1 MVQVSRETAKVMK
14 LPAGDKLPRSSGDA
28 GAAVLS
34 SDVIG
39 KFPGPALAVDG
50 ELKVLLANVHAGLL
64 EEALKNADSPVATL
78 VHRTFAHGAPITH
91 KVTLRGKAGV
101 HHVELIA
108 MPARIARGK
117 QGRATAPAVFLLA
130 RDTTLEQNLTQA
142 LVDSRQMF
150 KDLLICAGDF
160 AWETD
165 AGGILRYVSPTGG
178 FGYAAHEMTGRVAA
192 DFLAED
198 DSAEDNP
205 FTPSARSE
213 GVIRRLWRGD
223 GSLAEV
229 LISAIPVVGSDG
241 RYGGARGICRDITAE
256 REQQEATRRMA
267 RAESLSADI
276 LALAGRGL
284 RQRDIVRQAAAIIGE
299 AWSAP
304 CAAFLVAEDG
314 VVACDPHKM
323 ATHPNLRP
331 IIAAMTRQDGDGG
344 ARPLI
349 LAEPGDK
356 PLLVVPI
363 RLGATTL
370 GALMVA
376 LAEASTNDDAA
387 LAAPFELAANTLG
400 VVLDHARLT
409 AASARAPG
417 IDDLHSLHDSAE
429 FDRALASRLESSG
442 QSSRI
447 SHLLALEIDGYLAA
461 MGRID
466 HAIGEAILNEFA
478 RTLRHGTRSG
488 DLLAWLGDARFALWL
503 DRSDLNGAVSKIERL
518 KATLKEIAAA
528 NGLAKSTLNLS
539 CGVAPWPLAVKQAS
553 APSLLALASAAL
565 DEAKR
570 KGRGQWAQ
578 ALAAGGA

>member
-1 MVQVSRETAKVMK
+1 VVQVSRETAKVMK
-14 LPAGDKLPRSSGDA
+14 LPAGDKLPRPSGEVGSA
-28 GAAVLS
+28 LLAA
-34 SDVIG
+34 DVIG

-50 ELKVLLANVHAGLL
+50 DLKVLTANVHAGLL

-108 MPARIARGK
+108 MPARLSRGK
-117 QGRATAPAVFLLA
+117 QSRTAAPAVIILA

-150 KDLLICAGDF
+150 KDLLSCAGDF

-165 AGGILRYVSPTGG
+165 AGGILRYVSPIGG
-178 FGYAAHEMTGRVAA
+178 FGYAAHEMTGRAA
-192 DFLAED
+192 VDFLAED
-198 DSAEDNP
+198 DSAADNP
-205 FTPSARSE
+205 FTARARID
-213 GVIRRLWRGD
+213 GAIRRLWRGD

-229 LISAIPVVGSDG
+229 LISALPVISSDG
-241 RYGGARGICRDITAE
+241 RYGGARGICRDITVE
-256 REQQEATRRMA
+256 REQQEATRRLA
-267 RAESLSADI
+267 RAESLSSDI

-299 AWSAP
+299 AWSAS
-304 CAAFLVAEDG
+304 CAIFLIAEDG
-314 VVACDPHKM
+314 LVACDPHKI
-323 ATHPNLRP
+323 AAHPNLRP
-331 IIAAMTRQDGDGG
+331 IVAAMTRPDSDSGV
-344 ARPLI
+344 RPLL
-349 LAEPGDK
+349 LAEPGGK
-356 PLLVVPI
+356 PLLAVPI
-363 RLGATTL
+363 RLGAAIL
-370 GALMVA
+370 GVLIVA
-376 LAEASTNDDAA
+376 LAEASVHDDAA

-417 IDDLHSLHDSAE
+417 IDDLHNLHNGAD
-429 FDRALASRLESSG
+429 FDRALAARLESAG
-442 QSSRI
+442 PSSRL
-447 SHLLALEIDGYLAA
+447 SHLLLLEIDGYLAA
-461 MGRID
+461 MARID

-478 RTLRHGTRSG
+478 RTLRHSTRHG
-488 DLLAWLGDARFALWL
+488 DLLAWLGEARFALWL

-518 KATLKEIAAA
+518 KATLKEIAAT
-528 NGLAKSTLNLS
+528 NGLAKSTLSVS
-539 CGVAPWPLAVKQAS
+539 CGVAPWPMAAKQAS
-553 APSLLALASAAL
+553 VPALLALASAAL